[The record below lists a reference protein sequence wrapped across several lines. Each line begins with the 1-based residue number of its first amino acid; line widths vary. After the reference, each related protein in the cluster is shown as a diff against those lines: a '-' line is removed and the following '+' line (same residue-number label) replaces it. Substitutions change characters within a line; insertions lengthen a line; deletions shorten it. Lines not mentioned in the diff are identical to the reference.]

1 MAKPKKT
8 AADPSQSLETSQP
21 RTERTVAVPLT
32 EAVAETK
39 PATEQSL
46 PPRLFKAVLRLE
58 GQLLVED
65 KQLLFETSDDQTRF
79 VVSSVPNGKAAVKL
93 LLLEASE
100 RHGVLGFWPR
110 SDGSLHLSALSSPE
124 HYVPTGG
131 GPEPNEMLLSGRV
144 SACEADSFT
153 VKVKRNYDPKANGL
167 YFKKMLIIVSSPVP
181 EGVKPGHWI
190 DLRL

>member
-79 VVSSVPNGKAAVKL
+79 VVSSVRGMAPTIAKSGHKAESFAMIEL
-93 LLLEASE
+93 Q
-100 RHGVLGFWPR
+100 
-110 SDGSLHLSALSSPE
+110 SLKSRP
-124 HYVPTGG
+124 
-131 GPEPNEMLLSGRV
+131 
-144 SACEADSFT
+144 
-153 VKVKRNYDPKANGL
+153 
-167 YFKKMLIIVSSPVP
+167 
-181 EGVKPGHWI
+181 
-190 DLRL
+190 LRKSTN